1 MSRKKRATYNA
12 VLADSVQSAGALIV
26 APIVFLLFGVVV
38 IKINSFFL
46 PAVFIVLYLIFIS
59 TRITSGMCAILDLI
73 TGKTVKEEMVYCDD
87 FETLVGVGRPSKKTE
102 VSLTKMTEG
111 RLLCV
116 VFANKDGR
124 KLYRT
129 VFHHCMVQSCSY
141 EVTYGKFS
149 RIILSV
155 LDKNNKEMLHNDE

>member
-1 MSRKKRATYNA
+1 MSRKKRSTYNA
-12 VLADSVQSAGALIV
+12 VLADFAQSVAAFVL
-26 APIVFLLFGVVV
+26 APIIFLLTRVVE

-46 PAVFIVLYLIFIS
+46 LAVFIVLYLIFIS
-59 TRITSGMCAILDLI
+59 TRITSGVCAILDLI

-87 FETLVGVGRPSKKTE
+87 FETLVGVGRPSKKTG

-124 KLYRT
+124 KLYKT
-129 VFHHCMVQSCSY
+129 VFHHCMVQGCSY
-141 EVTYGKFS
+141 EVTYGTFS